1 MDVGKARWPQV
12 DEVFFLDRISLTSQ
26 GVEGSLH
33 IDRVPDDDSIGQEIQ
48 TSRLIGLAFFIL
60 LTHYPFAGKEEKLP
74 QIMELLPFVEL
85 GMDALVAPHLTVVWF
100 ACNENGG
107 PGILL
112 LVRSPTLLGG
122 RG

>member
-1 MDVGKARWPQV
+1 MDVGKSRWPQV

-48 TSRLIGLAFFIL
+48 TSRLIGLPFFIL
-60 LTHYPFAGKEEKLP
+60 LTHHPFAGKEEKLP

-85 GMDALVAPHLTVVWF
+85 GMDTLTQGLIF
-100 ACNENGG
+100 QRA
-107 PGILL
+107 
-112 LVRSPTLLGG
+112 
-122 RG
+122 